1 MALRT
6 GFAAAT
12 GEVIVM
18 IDADG
23 SMDPAEIES
32 YVRAVDDGYNLV
44 KGSRATGGSTGRTPA
59 RRLANLSLRGLVNLL
74 YSADFTELCYGFMAL
89 RRSSVPAMGLAADGF
104 EIETETVVNSL
115 RRGMRIAEI
124 PSH

>member
-1 MALRT
+1 
-6 GFAAAT
+6 
-12 GEVIVM
+12 
-18 IDADG
+18 
-23 SMDPAEIES
+23 
-32 YVRAVDDGYNLV
+32 V

-59 RRLANLSLRGLVNLL
+59 RRLANLCLRGLVNLL

-124 PSH
+124 PSHQAERLNGQSHLHPVRDGLLVLKTILRARFSPRCPRSSGCS